1 MSFLEE
7 KMNVLNE
14 QISSLQDVIH
24 NDESVYTDYV
34 KIAEIE
40 SQISALKE
48 KLAPMEEEWLEL
60 SEKKNT

>member
-1 MSFLEE
+1 
-7 KMNVLNE
+7 MNVINE
-14 QISSLQDVIH
+14 QISSLQDVMH

-48 KLAPMEEEWLEL
+48 NLAPIEEEWLEL
-60 SEKKNT
+60 SEK